1 MATSSMMKPTREDP
15 FNSISSTSPRKP
27 LVFHTPCSSMQGLNL
42 GTTGVAMS
50 DKARAASIFG
60 STSAGMISVSDHR
73 LASGSLSSSTAPTPS
88 STPTWRQQTPA
99 ASPQMQHS
107 TLPTSPATPALSR
120 SGDSSDIEM
129 CCATPPTIRVS
140 GAHAKPA
147 RRPSLLSRE
156 EFSISNEGTIRPMK
170 PLPRPSVAI
179 KTASQPLT
187 ATPPTPPLTPL
198 SPSIGLS
205 PLTEVVPSCSLPPT
219 PPAVAPSTVSGRA
232 LYNYH
237 LHPLFQSQYII
248 QEELGSGGFGFVVRA
263 DRAFDGLSVAV
274 KFIERAK
281 IPSHGWVKSRHWGE
295 APGLSPLSEGYRV
308 VPLEAFVL
316 RSIKH
321 KGVVGFIDLFEDAQ
335 YFYLVME
342 HHGTPWQSTSSKADA
357 PVTSPS
363 NLPALANS
371 PASPVKLSPVP
382 LSTQSRSPL
391 PSPTLE
397 AMDSSGMPCM
407 TATAPVTLAPPR
419 PAPMERRASCDL
431 FECIEQH
438 SRFSENVAKY
448 VFAQIVEVV
457 RDLGR
462 MGCCHR
468 DIKDENIVIGN
479 DLRVKLIDFGS
490 AMIFNPRE
498 AVPFANRFYGTT
510 SFASAEILRGEPYQA
525 PSSEVWSLGV
535 LLSILVTGECPFA
548 DAESAKQGRLSK
560 PKVRLGSQVQALM
573 RGCLQVDIDQ
583 RLTIDEVRSHP
594 WLGDIVV

>member
-1 MATSSMMKPTREDP
+1 MDTTFVSTAPSGGRDSFMGASS
-15 FNSISSTSPRKP
+15 SPRKP
-27 LVFHTPCSSMQGLNL
+27 LVFHTPCSSMQGLSLSNAS
-42 GTTGVAMS
+42 V

-60 STSAGMISVSDHR
+60 STSAGSILVPKHR
-73 LASGSLSSSTAPTPS
+73 LATDLSCAYPAQKSPTAWHQDMPATPLL
-88 STPTWRQQTPA
+88 RHA
-99 ASPQMQHS
+99 G
-107 TLPTSPATPALSR
+107 LPNSPATPALSR

-129 CCATPPTIRVS
+129 TCSTPPTIRVS
-140 GAHAKPA
+140 ALQSKA

-156 EFSISNEGTIRPMK
+156 DFFGGQAVTASSEPVA
-170 PLPRPSVAI
+170 RPSVAI
-179 KTASQPLT
+179 KTSFLGYT
-187 ATPPTPPLTPL
+187 STPPTPPLTPL
-198 SPSIGLS
+198 SSTLALS
-205 PLTEVVPSCSLPPT
+205 PLTAVAPPLSALPPT
-219 PPAVAPSTVSGRA
+219 PPVHPTTVSGRA
-232 LYNYH
+232 LTNYD
-237 LHPLFQSQYII
+237 LHPMFRAQFSI

-263 DRAFDGLSVAV
+263 VRVSDDLSVAV

-281 IPSHGWVKSRHWGE
+281 IPSHGWVKSRHWGD
-295 APGLSPLSEGYRV
+295 APGLYPLSDGFRV

-321 KGVVGFIDLFEDAQ
+321 KGVVGFIDLFEDDK

-342 HHGTPWQSTSSKADA
+342 HHGTPWQSSSSKTDA

-363 NLPALANS
+363 TLPALAS
-371 PASPVKLSPVP
+371 STASPVKVAPVP
-382 LSTQSRSPL
+382 LSSASRSPL

-397 AMDSSGMPCM
+397 ALSPLEQPARTKEAS
-407 TATAPVTLAPPR
+407 LSPPR
-419 PAPMERRASCDL
+419 PASMERRASCDL

-438 SRFSENVAKY
+438 SRFSENVAKF

-468 DIKDENIVIGN
+468 DIKDENIVIGS

-498 AVPFANRFYGTT
+498 SVPFANRFYGTT

-525 PSSEVWSLGV
+525 PSSEIWSLGV

-560 PKVRLGSQVQALM
+560 PKVRLGSQVQSLM
-573 RGCLQVDIDQ
+573 RGCLQVDIEQ
-583 RLTIDEVRSHP
+583 RLTIDEVRAHP
-594 WLGDIVV
+594 WIRDIVV